1 MRQVVEIRGLPL
13 PARSAPTW
21 LGRLR
26 AWLPGTGDRQKA
38 IALRSCSRH
47 LLRDIGLLDD
57 RHANVLL
64 RDDVMFRR

>member
-1 MRQVVEIRGLPL
+1 MRQVIEIRRLPL

-21 LGRLR
+21 AGRLR
-26 AWLPGTGDRQKA
+26 AWLFKPRDRQKA
-38 IALRSCSRH
+38 IALRDCSRH

-57 RHANVLL
+57 RSANALL

>member
-1 MRQVVEIRGLPL
+1 MRQVLEIRRLPL

-21 LGRLR
+21 AGRLY
-26 AWLPGTGDRQKA
+26 AWLFGPRDLQKA
-38 IALRSCSRH
+38 FALRDCSRH

-57 RHANVLL
+57 RRANSLL